1 MGYAYE
7 YRPVTLTSF
16 AIESQFFG
24 DDPHVSHFIN
34 VLLYGFTAVLLFAV
48 LYYIFR
54 EYRYNFLLPLT
65 ATLLFIVHPIHTEV
79 VASIKNRDEL
89 LCLLGGLG
97 GLYFAIRYID
107 QKTLALWAS
116 FLFCFIL
123 GLLSKRSI
131 IPFAL
136 IIPFAATLFRQP
148 GSLNILALSAPLAV
162 IIPFF
167 TPVYLLFDKIIIG
180 LLLIVMPLSF
190 QVFIHERTWL
200 FQLIQK
206 WLNRTKD
213 FLKSVGQKIKERFRR
228 SQQVP
233 SPSESRRPSEQVSSG
248 DIKTQSPKNKVDQV
262 DWPHHLLWGI
272 MGGISFLMA
281 LTGFLS
287 NNQFF
292 TYGGILLLF
301 GVVFMADIPL
311 RSWLIVVLAI
321 ILSLQAWLSD
331 HIMYINLL
339 YLFIIGESLQYQN
352 RFSPVI
358 LVALLF
364 PAIVD
369 IGIMEGWLS
378 IIKIVVMGALVTSVK
393 KLPNSLL
400 SPFVIALFISGCIV
414 LFISQWT
421 FALPIFFLTG
431 YGCYTIWSSK
441 LMPRLAD
448 ILFLLSIGVLLP
460 FYESTW
466 INQNNLP
473 VAQQAE
479 EFELQ
484 NQPAPQALPSD
495 YRELEYVENPIP
507 HLDNPAQKL
516 SISFYALGTY
526 FQKLTIPHPLNYYYG
541 YRKIPVVSISHPF
554 VIGSIIV
561 YLALAILTVY
571 FFFRDR
577 KILAFGIGV
586 FLVSILPFSNL
597 ISPVAGMVG
606 ERLAYVASLGF
617 CIALAYVLLWLFQ
630 VDLKRAKPSFAK
642 LPKGFVILVGLLLLS
657 GSFKTIQRNNQ
668 WEDSLTLFRND
679 IRHLRESAQ
688 AHNLLASHLV
698 QEANK
703 IQQRREQRKMRQEAI
718 QHFREAVEIH
728 PEFFNPIYDL
738 GRTHLLVGNQQKAKK
753 AFKRA
758 IEVNPD
764 FPNSY
769 LKLANMF
776 YENEDFDKAIPYYQE
791 VIELLPNKVGAF
803 TNLSFI
809 YFRKG
814 EYQKSIEVNQKALH
828 NNPQAVNP
836 RINLGKTYMRMNNNQ
851 NAIRYFEEAFELQPN
866 NLNVAKS
873 LAQLHQE
880 QGNNRKANY
889 YKRQARNL
897 SQQGRR

>member
-1 MGYAYE
+1 
-7 YRPVTLTSF
+7 
-16 AIESQFFG
+16 
-24 DDPHVSHFIN
+24 
-34 VLLYGFTAVLLFAV
+34 
-48 LYYIFR
+48 
-54 EYRYNFLLPLT
+54 
-65 ATLLFIVHPIHTEV
+65 
-79 VASIKNRDEL
+79 
-89 LCLLGGLG
+89 
-97 GLYFAIRYID
+97 
-107 QKTLALWAS
+107 
-116 FLFCFIL
+116 
-123 GLLSKRSI
+123 
-131 IPFAL
+131 
-136 IIPFAATLFRQP
+136 
-148 GSLNILALSAPLAV
+148 
-162 IIPFF
+162 
-167 TPVYLLFDKIIIG
+167 
-180 LLLIVMPLSF
+180 
-190 QVFIHERTWL
+190 
-200 FQLIQK
+200 
-206 WLNRTKD
+206 
-213 FLKSVGQKIKERFRR
+213 
-228 SQQVP
+228 
-233 SPSESRRPSEQVSSG
+233 
-248 DIKTQSPKNKVDQV
+248 
-262 DWPHHLLWGI
+262 
-272 MGGISFLMA
+272 
-281 LTGFLS
+281 
-287 NNQFF
+287 
-292 TYGGILLLF
+292 
-301 GVVFMADIPL
+301 
-311 RSWLIVVLAI
+311 
-321 ILSLQAWLSD
+321 
-331 HIMYINLL
+331 
-339 YLFIIGESLQYQN
+339 
-352 RFSPVI
+352 
-358 LVALLF
+358 
-364 PAIVD
+364 
-369 IGIMEGWLS
+369 
-378 IIKIVVMGALVTSVK
+378 
-393 KLPNSLL
+393 
-400 SPFVIALFISGCIV
+400 
-414 LFISQWT
+414 
-421 FALPIFFLTG
+421 
-431 YGCYTIWSSK
+431 
-441 LMPRLAD
+441 MPRLAD